1 MNPMQM
7 ERACLLTGCQL
18 GRAGQLAHEARAM
31 LDQAVNE
38 KRETMSG
45 ALWCDL
51 GEHAFS
57 SRDRK
62 RTTYKISTLDEET
75 GEPITDERVACGQ
88 HSIALKAA
96 PPAAAALPKGAD
108 PELYT
113 EFLEWKAGQR
123 PAEPVPGTVEP

>member
-1 MNPMQM
+1 M
-7 ERACLLTGCQL
+7 A
-18 GRAGQLAHEARAM
+18 RAGQLADEARTM
-31 LDQAVNE
+31 LDQAVRE
-38 KRETMSG
+38 KREAMSG

-62 RTTYKISTLDEET
+62 RATYKIQTIDEET
-75 GEPITDERVACGQ
+75 GDPVEDQLTACGP
-88 HSIALKAA
+88 HAA
-96 PPAAAALPKGAD
+96 ERSVQLAPKAALPKGAD

-123 PAEPVPGTVEP
+123 PAAPAS

>member
-1 MNPMQM
+1 MNPMQLD
-7 ERACLLTGCQL
+7 RQCLLNGCQL
-18 GRAGQLAHEARAM
+18 ARAGQLAAEAKTM
-31 LDQAVNE
+31 LDQAVRE

-75 GEPITDERVACGQ
+75 GAPLEDDRVACGQ
-88 HSIALKAA
+88 HAIALKAA
-96 PPAAAALPKGAD
+96 PPTAPALPKGAD

-123 PAEPVPGTVEP
+123 PAEPVPGTVE